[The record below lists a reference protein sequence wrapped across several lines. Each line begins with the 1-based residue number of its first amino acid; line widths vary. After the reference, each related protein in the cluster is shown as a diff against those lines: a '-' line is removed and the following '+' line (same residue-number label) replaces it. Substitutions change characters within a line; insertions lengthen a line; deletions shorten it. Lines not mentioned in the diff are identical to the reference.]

1 MATLP
6 TTNLTLADWA
16 KRRDPDGS
24 MADIANILSQSNEI
38 LDDGVFKQ
46 ANGPTS
52 HRVTVATGLPEVY
65 WRQVNQGIYESHGT
79 TAQIDE
85 GIGMLESRSQV
96 DVALANLEDD
106 ARALRLSEA
115 RMRLEAMNQE
125 MATTMFYGNTAA
137 NPEKFMGIAPRYSS
151 LSAGN
156 KQNIFSA
163 GGTGNDLTSVYLVGW
178 SDETCHFIF
187 PKGSGA
193 GLEQK
198 DLGEQS
204 VDVFNAAGAY
214 TGKMQALVDWFCW
227 KMGLVVKDWRY
238 AARICNLKVADL
250 SGLSNTQRVDSS
262 ANFATQ
268 LVHRMAEAIY
278 RIPNLGMCKPA
289 FYMNRTVHAALSRMA
304 MEKQSSVL
312 NIEQGLSSFGTARQ
326 YLSFMG
332 IPIRRCD
339 AILNTEAQVS

>member
-52 HRVTVATGLPEVY
+52 HRVTVATGLPDVY
-65 WRQVNQGIYESHGT
+65 WRQVNQGVYPSHGT

-85 GIGMLESRSQV
+85 GIGMLESRSEV
-96 DVALANLEDD
+96 DIALAKLEDD

-156 KQNIFSA
+156 KQNIFSCT
-163 GGTGNDLTSVYLVGW
+163 GTGNALTSIYLVGW

-187 PKGSGA
+187 PKGSSA

-204 VDVFNAAGAY
+204 VDVFNASNTY

-238 AARICNLKVADL
+238 AARICNIKVADL
-250 SGLSNTQRVDSS
+250 TALNSTQ
-262 ANFATQ
+262 APTGAFTTNI
-268 LVHRMAEAIY
+268 LHRMAEAIY

-289 FYMNRTVHAALSRMA
+289 FYMNRTVHSALSRMA